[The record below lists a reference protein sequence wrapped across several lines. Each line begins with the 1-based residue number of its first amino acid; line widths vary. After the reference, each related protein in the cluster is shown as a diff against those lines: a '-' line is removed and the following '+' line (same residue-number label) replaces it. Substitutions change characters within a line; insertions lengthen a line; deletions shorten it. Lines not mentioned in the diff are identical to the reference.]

1 MDELASPDG
10 GPTGAGP
17 RVSRLAIWSRII
29 AILGDPKTIIAGV
42 VLGIACGLFARD
54 LAFELRPLAA
64 TYIALL
70 SMCMLP
76 IMVTALTWGIGQMLR
91 NPVTRPLFGRL
102 AGFYGV
108 GLLLPSVVGLL
119 AVYLMRPGA
128 GLSED
133 AKSALGARVEGHK
146 AATEPEPAGSGLLTR
161 WIYQEEVETGGVLGF
176 LQGVVPSNVF
186 SALSSGQF
194 ISIVFFSVLVGLALG
209 VVRTTGAE
217 ETLRVVNT
225 VYDIVAKMF
234 GWVLVPLPIG
244 LFAIV
249 AAAVVEIDTEMFAAF
264 ARFLLT
270 LWVAGLA
277 LILIYA
283 VITAVSAR
291 RSPLFVLNAQKEPLI
306 LAFATDNPFVALY
319 SSIEALREQFGVRR
333 ELSDTVAPF
342 GVVANQHGQILL
354 FAVLVGFLAQ
364 LYDIQLGPGELV
376 VLTIGCV
383 VGGAAA
389 VGGGAILAPVIA
401 PVLLGAGVPTVLAA
415 VVLAT
420 TQPLTAPL
428 GSMLTVKATNMLA
441 VLTAAGERKPE
452 REP

>member
-1 MDELASPDG
+1 MASPDG
-10 GPTGAGP
+10 RSEGAGEGG
-17 RVSRLAIWSRII
+17 RLSGAWSR
-29 AILGDPKTIIAGV
+29 ALGFLGDPKTIIAGV
-42 VLGIACGLFARD
+42 LLGVLCGLFARD

-64 TYIALL
+64 IYIALL

-102 AGFYGV
+102 AGYYAV

-119 AVYLMRPGA
+119 AVYLLQPGA
-128 GLSED
+128 GLSEE
-133 AKSALGARVEGHK
+133 ATNALGARVEGHR
-146 AATEPEPAGSGLLTR
+146 AAAVPEPSGSGLLTR
-161 WIYQEEVETGGVLGF
+161 WIYHEEVETGGVLGF

-194 ISIVFFSVLVGLALG
+194 ISIVFFSVLIGLALG
-209 VVRTTGAE
+209 VVRSTGAD

-225 VYDIVAKMF
+225 FYEIFAKVF
-234 GWVLVPLPIG
+234 GWVLVPLPLG

-277 LILIYA
+277 LILVYA
-283 VITAVSAR
+283 VITAVAAR
-291 RSPLFVLNAQKEPLI
+291 CSPLFVLDAQKQPLI
-306 LAFATDNPFVALY
+306 LALATDNPFVALY
-319 SSIEALREQFGVRR
+319 SSIEALRERFGVRR

-364 LYDIQLGPGELV
+364 LYDVQLGPGELV

-389 VGGGAILAPVIA
+389 VGGGAILAPVVA
-401 PVLLGAGVPTVLAA
+401 PVLLGAGIPPVLAV

-441 VLTAAGERKPE
+441 VLTAAGEGKRKP
-452 REP
+452 